1 MANGALVMAMYMNQ
15 FNCIT
20 TKKTDLLLHELKV
33 KIISR
38 KGAENAKKF

>member
-1 MANGALVMAMYMNQ
+1 MANGALVMAMHMNQ
-15 FNCIT
+15 FNFISAE
-20 TKKTDLLLHELKV
+20 KTDLLLHELKV